1 MTELSLTI
9 RDLVWFATLLVTL
22 ALSYARVRNEIR
34 HLDDTK
40 TDRAELHVFTDDL
53 RSRLEDIRMSVT
65 RMEEALRQR
74 PGTNYQVIDQGP
86 PERSEGSRG

>member
-1 MTELSLTI
+1 MTELSFTV
-9 RDLVWFATLLVTL
+9 RDLIWFATLLVTL

-40 TDRAELHVFTDDL
+40 TDRAELHAFTDDL

-65 RMEEALRQR
+65 RVEETLRQR
-74 PGTNYQVIDQGP
+74 LGVSNPM
-86 PERSEGSRG
+86 SEQD